1 MNEEKVKLKYLYFIY
16 GINYDSLADV
26 IDTHLLLVNTMP
38 IYHMLKFVLKSLYY
52 NGGKHNSYTK
62 LALDFGCTK
71 RVVQRAVMREKDKE
85 LSTC

>member
-1 MNEEKVKLKYLYFIY
+1 MNEEKVKLKYLYLIY

-52 NGGKHNSYTK
+52 NGGKHNSYRK

-71 RVVQRAVMREKDKE
+71 RVVETAVKKE
-85 LSTC
+85 ISKEMVAC